1 MAYLKLFRL
10 PNRMTFLQAMLA
22 SWVLLAT
29 TSALA
34 GKLPLWELEGTDGH
48 VMLMGSVHF
57 LRASDYP
64 LPAELDAAYA
74 AADTLIMEIDM
85 DDLDPM
91 TAQAVL
97 TAMGSNPNG
106 TTLEEVIGE
115 SDYAKASRLAEGLG
129 IPLTLFDQFKPWLA
143 ALSITQLRMIQ
154 LGFDPTWGIEAQI
167 TKRAKAEGKPV
178 TGLETLEE
186 QLSFMN
192 NLDSETQ
199 QLFLMQSLEDAAE
212 VQNEVQSIVTAW
224 RSGDTETLEQLLLEG
239 LQEAPLLFDAL
250 LTQRNKNW
258 VPQIIELSQQPGN
271 YLVIVGAMHLVG
283 ENSVLR
289 MLEDRGIGSR
299 QLGD

>member
-1 MAYLKLFRL
+1 
-10 PNRMTFLQAMLA
+10 MTFLQAMLA

-74 AADTLIMEIDM
+74 AADALIMEIDM

-91 TAQAVL
+91 TAQALL
-97 TAMGSNPNG
+97 TTMGSNPNG
-106 TTLEEVIGE
+106 ATLQEILGK
-115 SDYAKASRLAEGLG
+115 SDYTKASQLAEELG
-129 IPLTLFDQFKPWLA
+129 IPLALFESFKPWFA

-154 LGFDPTWGIEAQI
+154 LGFDPTWGIETQI
-167 TKRAKAEGKPV
+167 TERAKAEGKPI

-192 NLDSETQ
+192 DLDSETQ
-199 QLFLMQSLEDAAE
+199 QLFLLQSLEDATE
-212 VQNEVQSIVTAW
+212 VQKEVQSMVTAW
-224 RSGDTETLEQLLLEG
+224 RSGDTETLEHLLVEG
-239 LQEAPLLFDAL
+239 LQEIPVLFDAL
-250 LTQRNKNW
+250 LTQRNQNW

-271 YLVIVGAMHLVG
+271 HLIIVGAMHLVG
-283 ENSVLR
+283 EDSVLR

-299 QLGD
+299 QLEN